1 MALEQLLSLSGSQ
14 AQFSPGSQSPFT
26 TTIKPELKH
35 KECFISS
42 PLFKIHFEI
51 RT

>member
-14 AQFSPGSQSPFT
+14 AQFSLGSQSPFT
-26 TTIKPELKH
+26 TTIKSELKH
-35 KECFISS
+35 KEYFISL

-51 RT
+51 WT